1 MLYSGLVGTSIAAL
15 NQRLS
20 STVSPTMSKGYK
32 LKLIEIVDMK
42 AGLCLEGQYCQRDK
56 EQCAS

>member
-1 MLYSGLVGTSIAAL
+1 MLLLVGTSIVSL

-20 STVSPTMSKGYK
+20 STVSPTMSKEYK
-32 LKLIEIVDMK
+32 LKLIKAVDMK
-42 AGLCLEGQYCQRDK
+42 AGLCLEGQHCQRDK